1 MLITNLRRLFERQGL
16 TLKAGMERGGG
27 SEQLYN
33 QWQNGRSPQLA
44 TIEEI
49 AEKFDVTVPELL
61 GGNRAIFTTPES
73 AEIASFI
80 DDLPEEARRA
90 IATSVHA
97 QSVLYRGGAV
107 KLPKAAKTET

>member
-1 MLITNLRRLFERQGL
+1 MLVTSLRRLFDRHGL
-16 TLKAGMERGGG
+16 TIKAGMERGGG

-33 QWQNGRSPQLA
+33 QWQNGRSPQLS
-44 TIEEI
+44 TVEEI
-49 AEKFDVTVPELL
+49 AEKFDVTVSELL

-97 QSVLYRGGAV
+97 QSILYRGGAV
-107 KLPKAAKTET
+107 KLPGGARKDT